1 MGVQNKQIGWSTE
14 SNLLWDV
21 LKKISQLTKVV
32 SNISISGGSGVQT
45 VTGNIVNN
53 TDPVNPV
60 VDGIASVTGSLV
72 DNTDPVNPVVDG
84 VATISGNIVDN
95 TDPTNPVV
103 TGLTLTTATATLTTG
118 GWSLVSGLYEQSI
131 SNANITSSSI
141 VDIIPNNADASIVS
155 NAGILP
161 RTDSASGSVKV
172 YSTNLPTANIGITLN
187 IWN

>member
-32 SNISISGGSGVQT
+32 SNISISGGGSGVQT

-53 TDPVNPV
+53 TDP
-60 VDGIASVTGSLV
+60 A
-72 DNTDPVNPVVDG
+72 NPVVDG
-84 VATISGNIVDN
+84 VATISGNIVNN